1 MKIYYHQFHG
11 ENVLTSPFTKKGV
24 GFDIESLYSLK
35 NLYSG
40 PYTSCPSWKHK
51 ALRTFVVRSPINL
64 SFNVEKES
72 KSIFAPNLSEVFF
85 NEYFKSTFNVD
96 WCSDDAIS
104 IQLSVPRLIFWTK
117 SKNIW
122 VEQRAH
128 PHTILNNFIGIG
140 GWFNLSTWKRGINV
154 SFDILDDKKPV
165 NIKRGDILYELC
177 FYSNDL
183 NESVVLKRKE
193 PSDKLIQEF
202 IRTQSVKN
210 YIPQVVHNLPFKNS
224 KKECPFKSLLTNF
237 E

>member
-1 MKIYYHQFHG
+1 MVIDGKKTAAELRQELKKKITI
-11 ENVLTSPFTKKGV
+11 L
-24 GFDIESLYSLK
+24 
-35 NLYSG
+35 
-40 PYTSCPSWKHK
+40 
-51 ALRTFVVRSPINL
+51 
-64 SFNVEKES
+64 
-72 KSIFAPNLSEVFF
+72 
-85 NEYFKSTFNVD
+85 KSTFNTD
-96 WCSDDAIS
+96 WCSDHAIS

-183 NESVVLKRKE
+183 NDLK
-193 PSDKLIQEF
+193 
-202 IRTQSVKN
+202 
-210 YIPQVVHNLPFKNS
+210 
-224 KKECPFKSLLTNF
+224 F
-237 E
+237 ED